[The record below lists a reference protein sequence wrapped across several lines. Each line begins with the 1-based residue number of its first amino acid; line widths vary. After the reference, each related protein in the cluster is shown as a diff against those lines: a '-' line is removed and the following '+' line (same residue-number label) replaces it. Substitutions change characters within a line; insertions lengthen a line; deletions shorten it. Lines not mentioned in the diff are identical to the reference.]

1 MRVWRIGAG
10 REYEMVCEERDLGFR
25 GRGKAEEDGIL
36 VVIVIIIYLI
46 YLGEGE
52 RMEMKAG
59 KRIID
64 TFVLLC
70 FFNQNNK
77 QTDRQTDRQFGSTKN
92 HQLRAGSSSSSSCLK

>member
-25 GRGKAEEDGIL
+25 GRGKAEEDDIL
-36 VVIVIIIYLI
+36 VVVIIIIYLI

-59 KRIID
+59 KRIND
-64 TFVLLC
+64 TFVLLL
-70 FFNQNNK
+70 QSEQQTNK
-77 QTDRQTDRQFGSTKN
+77 QVVWFN
-92 HQLRAGSSSSSSCLK
+92 

>member
-25 GRGKAEEDGIL
+25 GRGKAEEDDIL
-36 VVIVIIIYLI
+36 FVIIIIIYLI

-59 KRIID
+59 KRIND
-64 TFVLLC
+64 TFVLLL
-70 FFNQNNK
+70 QSEQQTNK
-77 QTDRQTDRQFGSTKN
+77 QTGGLV
-92 HQLRAGSSSSSSCLK
+92 QLKTINLGLAPPPPPPPA